1 MKRLLSTLFL
11 CLFVLTLGLAQNA
24 PVVPYPVQSAF
35 KKHMPGITP
44 KWKVKKGPYYEAWF
58 KKDEHTKVYIYNS
71 SAELLKKKTSIGK
84 TALPLPVKGYLDMNY
99 KDAVY
104 GKGWYVLTRD
114 KKKFYEISV
123 KNTASI
129 EYLKVDSAGK
139 LLEKKTKPIST
150 NPTLKPTVVVK
161 NSPTIPTTTTVS
173 PAPTT
178 PKPTTL
184 TSTTTPVISPAPKP
198 VSNVTPAP
206 KPAPVTI
213 TPTPAPKPTPV
224 TTAPTTVS
232 PKPVTT
238 SSVTP
243 KPTPVPVPKPVVND
257 EEELFDDEV
266 EEDEDIDLGEDD
278 SWDLD
283 DLEEEEEMMDENF

>member
-1 MKRLLSTLFL
+1 MKRFFNSLILLLL
-11 CLFVLTLGLAQNA
+11 LLAAGISQNT

-35 KKHMPGITP
+35 KKHVPGITP

-58 KKDEHTKVYIYNS
+58 KKEEHTKVYIYNAN
-71 SAELLKKKTSIGK
+71 AELLKKKTSIGK
-84 TALPLPVKGYLDMNY
+84 SSLPMPVKGYLDVNY

-114 KKKFYEISV
+114 KKKFYEMSL
-123 KNTASI
+123 KTTASI

-139 LLEKKTKPIST
+139 LLEKKTKPITSKPGVQ
-150 NPTLKPTVVVK
+150 PTLVVK
-161 NSPTIPTTTTVS
+161 NPTSAPVTNTPPTLSSTTKPVT
-173 PAPTT
+173 APTT
-178 PKPTTL
+178 APVNPTAPKPV
-184 TSTTTPVISPAPKP
+184 TTTPTVAPKPVPVTNTPAPAPKP
-198 VSNVTPAP
+198 V
-206 KPAPVTI
+206 
-213 TPTPAPKPTPV
+213 
-224 TTAPTTVS
+224 TTTTTVA

-238 SSVTP
+238 TVTP
-243 KPTPVPVPKPVVND
+243 KPVTTTAPKPITD

-283 DLEEEEEMMDENF
+283 DLEEEEDMMEEDF